1 MESNV
6 GERTTCDFIVTQ
18 PEPETMSCHV
28 ILMNLLHQELLLRM
42 SDLRFPLPDLLS
54 ASTHHTH
61 REKES
66 KQSLEEKPV
75 QHCGPGREER

>member
-6 GERTTCDFIVTQ
+6 GERTCGFIVTQ
-18 PEPETMSCHV
+18 PEPETMSCHFDESV
-28 ILMNLLHQELLLRM
+28 TSRTSTRLLRM

-61 REKES
+61 REQES